1 MKTVSQIRS
10 QAAQHRNPWLFHPEK
25 DMVENASVGRMRT
38 VTEAQLKNAKLSG
51 LGKDRRRER
60 KLKVKSLFHSAN
72 TQTGTL
78 GWKKI
83 VQSENSPQINECIVL
98 FAIKKAL

>member
-1 MKTVSQIRS
+1 MKTVFQIRS

-51 LGKDRRRER
+51 VGKDRRRER

-78 GWKKI
+78 GRRLSNQKTALRLT
-83 VQSENSPQINECIVL
+83 NVL
-98 FAIKKAL
+98 FCLQ